1 MDPSPAPTLV
11 DASLAAEK
19 LPGSVLLFGSVAR
32 GDPSEWSD
40 IDLIAIVD
48 CVDTRR
54 DSKDRA
60 ASNRHLEHQA
70 AEACGFPVQVWLIDW
85 PEWKSHSPVWG
96 TVEYSAKKEGTWLKR
111 RPPKGSANWRKQPP
125 EIQVRIKAA
134 IQALR
139 AAEREFQQA
148 ITSIAYPPPHEQELL
163 DQEEH
168 EQHLLMVQN
177 RLAAINQHLHVALEQ
192 LLIVLL
198 RLSRGSFQREQHQL
212 NSLFHPLPREVRYD
226 LASYLGG
233 SFGLLSDD
241 SQQEALHSKEL
252 KKWTDLLDARG
263 YLWWVSQWRAGDTY
277 HTDLIETVRVETSR
291 VLGRSTMDVA
301 EYTEEAVR
309 VFKNKVLENTEAA
322 VVVSEAAVQ
331 VIEDVVSELTPDER
345 REAEDHITDLTS
357 RAWWM
362 LRNARTAADTMNGV
376 A

>member
-1 MDPSPAPTLV
+1 MPG
-11 DASLAAEK
+11 LAAEK

-85 PEWKSHSPVWG
+85 PEWKSHSLVWG

-111 RPPKGSANWRKQPP
+111 RPPEGSVNWRKQSP

-148 ITSIAYPPPHEQELL
+148 IANAYPLPHEQELL
-163 DQEEH
+163 DQGEH
-168 EQHLLMVQN
+168 EQHPL
-177 RLAAINQHLHVALEQ
+177 
-192 LLIVLL
+192 VLL

-212 NSLFHPLPREVRYD
+212 NSLFHPLPREVRHD

-252 KKWTDLLDARG
+252 KKCTDLLDARG
-263 YLWWVSQWRAGDTY
+263 YLWWVSQWRAGATY

-291 VLGRSTMDVA
+291 VLGRSTVDVA
-301 EYTEEAVR
+301 EYAEEAVR

-322 VVVSEAAVQ
+322 VVASEAAVQ

-345 REAEDHITDLTS
+345 REVGDHITDLTS

-362 LRNARTAADTMNGV
+362 LRNARTAADAMNGV